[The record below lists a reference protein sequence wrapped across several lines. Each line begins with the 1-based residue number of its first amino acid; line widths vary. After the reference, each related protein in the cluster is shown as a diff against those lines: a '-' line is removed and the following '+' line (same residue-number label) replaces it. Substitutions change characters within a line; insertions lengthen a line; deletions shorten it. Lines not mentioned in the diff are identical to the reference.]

1 MKSLSIHFE
10 RLFYWGKIN
19 SAESYTVAIFV
30 SMNIQTSKNTT
41 KAALT
46 AVIVSKQGSSETKGL
61 SKEEMAY
68 LQAQI
73 KAEKDV
79 VTFQNLGSI
88 RKYYIIAASDDQD
101 PAILEL
107 WRSKGKELQA
117 LACSIKSDSLH
128 IINETGVASAS
139 LAFAE
144 GAALGNYQFLKYLKA
159 KKDNKNSLEKIFVQD
174 PSLKDEKLIELKG
187 IVDGTLLARDL
198 INEPVSYLTAVQ
210 FSKEMQ
216 KAGKAAG
223 FTVKVLNKKEIEAQ
237 KMGGLLGVNRGS
249 IDPPT
254 FTIMEYKP
262 KGAKNK
268 RPIVLVG
275 KGVVFDT
282 GGLSL
287 KPTPGSMD
295 EMKCDM
301 SGGAAVVGAMH
312 AIAANQ
318 LPVHVIGLVP
328 ATDNR
333 PGMNAL
339 CPQDIITMHDGTTV
353 EVLNTDAEGRLIL
366 GDALSYAKKYDPLL
380 VIDLATLTG
389 AAVRAIGTYA
399 SAIMGTADQDIMQ
412 NLSKSGMNT
421 WERTVQ
427 FPMWKE
433 YGDEM
438 KSDIADLKNLGGSNA
453 GHISAGKFLE
463 HFTAYPWIHID
474 IAGPAYI
481 NSPQSY
487 RTKGGTGVGVRML
500 YNFIK
505 NNYADT
511 SAK

>member
-1 MKSLSIHFE
+1 
-10 RLFYWGKIN
+10 
-19 SAESYTVAIFV
+19 
-30 SMNIQTSKNTT
+30 MNIQTSKNTT

-79 VTFQNLGSI
+79 VTFQTLGSI
-88 RKYYIIAASDDQD
+88 RKYFIIAASDDQD

-174 PSLKDEKLIELKG
+174 SSLKDEKLIELKG

-282 GGLSL
+282 
-287 KPTPGSMD
+287 
-295 EMKCDM
+295 
-301 SGGAAVVGAMH
+301 
-312 AIAANQ
+312 
-318 LPVHVIGLVP
+318 
-328 ATDNR
+328 
-333 PGMNAL
+333 
-339 CPQDIITMHDGTTV
+339 
-353 EVLNTDAEGRLIL
+353 
-366 GDALSYAKKYDPLL
+366 
-380 VIDLATLTG
+380 
-389 AAVRAIGTYA
+389 
-399 SAIMGTADQDIMQ
+399 
-412 NLSKSGMNT
+412 
-421 WERTVQ
+421 
-427 FPMWKE
+427 
-433 YGDEM
+433 
-438 KSDIADLKNLGGSNA
+438 
-453 GHISAGKFLE
+453 
-463 HFTAYPWIHID
+463 
-474 IAGPAYI
+474 
-481 NSPQSY
+481 
-487 RTKGGTGVGVRML
+487 
-500 YNFIK
+500 
-505 NNYADT
+505 
-511 SAK
+511 